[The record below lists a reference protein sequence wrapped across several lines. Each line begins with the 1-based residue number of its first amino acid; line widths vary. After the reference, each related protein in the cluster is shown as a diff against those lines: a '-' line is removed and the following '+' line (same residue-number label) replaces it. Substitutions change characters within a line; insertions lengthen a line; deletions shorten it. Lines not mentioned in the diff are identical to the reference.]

1 MKNPNLAHVVVAEFS
16 TGDNQRRYNILET
29 ILEVLTAPMT
39 VTEINKAIGNTLWN
53 KDHPDWQVPL
63 NYAPGG
69 YDFSPTAQRTTQ
81 HIRKLVAA
89 GVVKREEVKTGEIRI
104 VEVAPGVMKSF
115 EVKEIRFSRI

>member
-53 KDHPDWQVPL
+53 KDHPDWEVPL

-69 YDFSPTAQRTTQ
+69 YDFRPTAQRTTQ

>member
-1 MKNPNLAHVVVAEFS
+1 MKNPNLVHVIVTEFS

-39 VTEINKAIGNTLWN
+39 ITEINQAIGNALWN
-53 KDHPDWQVPL
+53 KDNPDLQIPV

-69 YDFSPTAQRTTQ
+69 YYFSPSVQRTTQ
-81 HIRKLVAA
+81 NIRKLVAA
-89 GVVKREEVKTGEIRI
+89 GVVKREEVKTGEIRF

>member
-1 MKNPNLAHVVVAEFS
+1 MKNPNLVHVVVTEFY

-39 VTEINKAIGNTLWN
+39 ITEINQAIGNTLWN
-53 KDHPDWQVPL
+53 KDNPDWQVPL

-69 YDFSPTAQRTTQ
+69 YDFRPTAQRTTQ

>member
-1 MKNPNLAHVVVAEFS
+1 MKNPNLVHVIVTECY

-39 VTEINKAIGNTLWN
+39 ITEINQAIGNTLWN
-53 KDHPDWQVPL
+53 KDNPDWQVPA

-69 YDFSPTAQRTTQ
+69 FYFSPSVQRTTQ
-81 HIRKLVAA
+81 HIRRLVAA

-115 EVKEIRFSRI
+115 EVKEIRYSRI

>member
-39 VTEINKAIGNTLWN
+39 VTEINKAIGNILWN

>member
-1 MKNPNLAHVVVAEFS
+1 MNTPNLAHVAVAEHS

-39 VTEINKAIGNTLWN
+39 VTEINAAIGNTLWN
-53 KDHPDWQVPL
+53 KDHPGWAVPA

-69 YDFSPTAQRTTQ
+69 YDFRPTVQRTTQ
-81 HIRKLVAA
+81 HIRKLVAVGA
-89 GVVKREEVKTGEIRI
+89 VKREEIKTGEIRI
-104 VEVAPGVMKSF
+104 VEIAPGVMKSF

>member
-39 VTEINKAIGNTLWN
+39 ITEINKAIGNTLWN

-104 VEVAPGVMKSF
+104 VEVTPGVMKSF

>member
-39 VTEINKAIGNTLWN
+39 ITEINKAIGNTLWN
-53 KDHPDWQVPL
+53 KDQPDWKVPL

>member
-29 ILEVLTAPMT
+29 ILEVLTTPMT

>member
-29 ILEVLTAPMT
+29 VLEVLTAPMT
-39 VTEINKAIGNTLWN
+39 ITEINKAIGNTLWN
-53 KDHPDWQVPL
+53 KDHPDWKVPL

-81 HIRKLVAA
+81 HIRKLIAA

>member
-89 GVVKREEVKTGEIRI
+89 GVVKREEIKTGEIRI
-104 VEVAPGVMKSF
+104 VEVTPGVMKSF

>member
-1 MKNPNLAHVVVAEFS
+1 MTTPNLAHVAVVEFS
-16 TGDNQRRYNILET
+16 TVDNERRYNILET

-69 YDFSPTAQRTTQ
+69 YDFRPTVQRTTQ
-81 HIRKLVAA
+81 NIRKLVAMGA
-89 GVVKREEVKTGEIRI
+89 VNRVEVKTGEIRV
-104 VEVAPGVMKSF
+104 VEIAPGVIKSF
-115 EVKEIRFSRI
+115 EVKKILYSKV